1 MYEERTAKVL
11 KNMEEKGLE
20 QMLVS
25 DPPSIYYLTGKWILP
40 NERLL
45 ALYLNKNGNHK
56 LFVNKLFT
64 VDGDIGIEKVWFSD
78 TDPDVRS
85 LPDIRTMISFWGL
98 TRKWQ
103 PGFCW
108 SLWNWER
115 GAVLRMPPSVW
126 TKPAG

>member
-56 LFVNKLFT
+56 LFVK
-64 VDGDIGIEKVWFSD
+64 D
-78 TDPDVRS
+78 
-85 LPDIRTMISFWGL
+85 
-98 TRKWQ
+98 RK
-103 PGFCW
+103 
-108 SLWNWER
+108 
-115 GAVLRMPPSVW
+115 SVV
-126 TKPAG
+126 